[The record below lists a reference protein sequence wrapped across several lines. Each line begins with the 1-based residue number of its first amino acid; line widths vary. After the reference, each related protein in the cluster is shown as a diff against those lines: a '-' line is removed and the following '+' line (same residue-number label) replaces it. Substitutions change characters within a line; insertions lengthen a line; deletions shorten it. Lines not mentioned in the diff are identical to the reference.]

1 MRAEPLQDRGESA
14 GAPEPPSRVALPGLL
29 RALRPVQWL
38 KNALLFVPLLLVHRA
53 GETELLL
60 RAVFAAA
67 LFCTAASAG
76 YLLNDLLDAPADRQH
91 PRKRGRPLASGEVS
105 PVAAGCL
112 AAALGALA
120 LGLGVLLGAAFAGMV
135 ALYLG
140 LAGAYSALLKRIA
153 VADVLVLAGL
163 YIHRV
168 LAGGVATG
176 VPVSPWLLVFCL
188 FFFTSLALAK
198 RSVELRGIRERELA
212 RIPGRGY
219 RSGDLAL
226 LETAGVAS
234 GYLAVLVIGLYVN
247 FDTARNLYRAPELLW
262 GICPV
267 MLFWVTRVW
276 LLVRRQ
282 ALHDDPLVFAVRD
295 PASYLAGA
303 LVVGVA
309 WLASAGLPGPFA
321 GGLPGAD

>member
-1 MRAEPLQDRGESA
+1 MRPAA
-14 GAPEPPSRVALPGLL
+14 LL

-38 KNALLFVPLLLVHRA
+38 KNALLLVPLLLVHRA
-53 GETELLL
+53 AEPELLL
-60 RAVFAAA
+60 RAIFAAA
-67 LFCTAASAG
+67 VFSAAASAG

-91 PRKRGRPLASGEVS
+91 PRKRHRPLAAGEV
-105 PVAAGCL
+105 PPAFARAASL
-112 AAALGALA
+112 ALSAGA
-120 LGLGVLLGAAFAGMV
+120 LGLGALLGAAFAGMV
-135 ALYLG
+135 AIYLG
-140 LAGAYSALLKRIA
+140 LAGAYSAVLKRIA

-163 YIHRV
+163 YMHRV

-198 RSVELRGIRERELA
+198 RSVELRGVRDRELA

-247 FDTARNLYRAPELLW
+247 FDTARSLYQAPELLW

-267 MLFWVTRVW
+267 MLFWITRVW
-276 LLVRRQ
+276 LLVRREV
-282 ALHDDPLVFAVRD
+282 LHDDPLVFAVRD
-295 PASYLAGA
+295 PASYAAGV
-303 LVVGVA
+303 LVAGLA
-309 WLASAGLPGPFA
+309 WLASGGLAELLGS
-321 GGLPGAD
+321 GLPGAG